1 MQGEL
6 TQYDRFSE
14 GANLAGGY
22 MPTSPAVGDGSAA
35 VEQYLRRYLLDSR
48 MMQAEMRRRER
59 REMMRGASPAWDDG
73 SGGESGVLFCRARM
87 YEVQEFIRSL
97 PDGEEKLFLY
107 NHYICGESVVRI
119 AEDLDI
125 SDRSAYRLRRRAL
138 DLAAQHYRDRHA
150 AASFMAMRV

>member
-1 MQGEL
+1 MQENM
-6 TQYDRFSE
+6 TRYDRFSE
-14 GANLAGGY
+14 HD
-22 MPTSPAVGDGSAA
+22 PFAVGAVVAAPVRDDSAA
-35 VEQYLRRYLLDSR
+35 VEQYLRRYLLDHR

-59 REMMRGASPAWDDG
+59 RDMMRSAGQAWEDG
-73 SGGESGVLFCRARM
+73 NSGESGVLFCRARM

-107 NHYICGESVVRI
+107 DHYICGESVPRI

-138 DLAAQHYRDRHA
+138 DLAARHYRARHTETR
-150 AASFMAMRV
+150 FMAMRI